1 MKKLILTF
9 VVAAALMATGA
20 PAFAQQEPVPGPR
33 GGQLEDER
41 NPVGPQGR
49 GDSLSEEKRE
59 EVRKKMETVRIW
71 RLTEAL
77 KLDEKTAAKFLPI
90 ISSQD
95 QKRRDLMRENME
107 SVRELRVLLD
117 AKSPEGKKLK
127 AVLEKI
133 EKNQRE
139 MTKLREKEFEA
150 ARDYLTVE
158 QQARYLVFQHEFMR
172 EMRGMISGA
181 RGQGRGMRG
190 MGGQGMGGGPM
201 SGRPSGP
208 MDDESYEDM
217 PASPPRQQ
225 R

>member
-1 MKKLILTF
+1 
-9 VVAAALMATGA
+9 
-20 PAFAQQEPVPGPR
+20 
-33 GGQLEDER
+33 
-41 NPVGPQGR
+41 
-49 GDSLSEEKRE
+49 
-59 EVRKKMETVRIW
+59 
-71 RLTEAL
+71 
-77 KLDEKTAAKFLPI
+77 
-90 ISSQD
+90 
-95 QKRRDLMRENME
+95 ME

-117 AKSPEGKKLK
+117 AKSPDEKKLK

-139 MTKLREKEFEA
+139 MVKLRDKEFEA
-150 ARDYLTVE
+150 ARDHLTVE
-158 QQARYLVFQHEFMR
+158 QQARYLVFQREFMR

-190 MGGQGMGGGPM
+190 MGGAPL
-201 SGRPSGP
+201 SGRPGGP